1 LTHPSPDP
9 SLPQTM
15 APHGHLPPA
24 DFTAREVQIW
34 PFALAALR
42 PGDLAHDPLHLL
54 RVRHWARKI
63 APELGV
69 DLEEAGIAA
78 LLHDLVQIP
87 KDHPDRSQAAARA
100 AQAAGELLATVALSS
115 EARERICAAIATTSW
130 SAGRRP
136 ESPLGW
142 VLHDAD
148 RLDAI
153 GCIGVFRNIATVSDF
168 SHRGRSVGFYH
179 PADPFARGD
188 RPIDDRTW
196 AIDHWPRKLFGLAD
210 TLYSELARAEGARRL
225 TWMKAAYE
233 QLSCELA
240 PELVHERA
248 DTPTMQRPN
257 EHDPAAHSAVGSTGS
272 GTAGGAAGALASR

>member
-1 LTHPSPDP
+1 MTHPSPDP
-9 SLPQTM
+9 NVGQTTS
-15 APHGHLPPA
+15 PDGQPPPA
-24 DFTAREVQIW
+24 DFTALEAQIW
-34 PFALAALR
+34 PFALDALR
-42 PGDLAHDPLHLL
+42 PGDLAHDALHLL

-69 DLEEAGIAA
+69 DIEEAGIAA

-87 KDHPDRSQAAARA
+87 KDHPDRAQAATRA
-100 AQAAGELLATVALSS
+100 AQAAAERLATLALSS
-115 EARERICAAIATTSW
+115 EACERICAAIATTSW
-130 SAGRRP
+130 SAGRNP

-179 PADPFARGD
+179 PGDPFARGD

-210 TLYSELARAEGARRL
+210 TLHSELAQAEGARRFA
-225 TWMKAAYE
+225 WMQHAWQ
-233 QLSCELA
+233 QLAHELDHGVIQ
-240 PELVHERA
+240 ELVQERAIERA
-248 DTPTMQRPN
+248 D
-257 EHDPAAHSAVGSTGS
+257 EHDPPAHSAGFSTGS
-272 GTAGGAAGALASR
+272 GTAGGAAGALAKR